1 MAVINSCHCF
11 HSLSSSPP
19 PSSISGSLHSS
30 PTPRPRISASTA
42 PSHMDLHNQ
51 GRSKFMEFPY
61 VSAPHKKLM
70 VDLVSTVENRLD
82 SQLFPC
88 TLPHDVQSYHN
99 QNGTSHASLHIR
111 SGHKSSPIDF
121 VLGSWIHCELP
132 TGGALNITSL
142 STYLNSSTDAPNFL
156 IEIIRNS
163 PTSLIVILDL
173 PPRKDLVL
181 IPDYLKTFYEDT
193 KLEAQRQ
200 LLEKVPEVKPYFS
213 SSLYIRSVVSPTAI
227 MVRIEAEAV
236 ERLEEIIEDY
246 VDPISKEVLRIWLEQ
261 CACVKREVNDEAEKN
276 YLQKRDKF
284 VKTKTIEIDLAS
296 SLPRL
301 FGPETADRV
310 MAAVKKYFSS

>member
-1 MAVINSCHCF
+1 M
-11 HSLSSSPP
+11 
-19 PSSISGSLHSS
+19 
-30 PTPRPRISASTA
+30 
-42 PSHMDLHNQ
+42 
-51 GRSKFMEFPY
+51 
-61 VSAPHKKLM
+61 
-70 VDLVSTVENRLD
+70 
-82 SQLFPC
+82 
-88 TLPHDVQSYHN
+88 
-99 QNGTSHASLHIR
+99 
-111 SGHKSSPIDF
+111 
-121 VLGSWIHCELP
+121 LGSWIHCELP

-213 SSLYIRSVVSPTAI
+213 SSLYIRSIVSPTAI

-236 ERLEEIIEDY
+236 ERLEEIIKDY